1 MAFLTT
7 DDGVRLFYRLD
18 GAADGPVVMLSNSL
32 ATAHGMWDPQLPA
45 LQKRFRVLRYDQR
58 GHGQSSVPDKPFAIE
73 RLGRDVLALLDEV
86 KLPRVHFCGLSMGGF
101 TGMWLG
107 CNAPQRLDRLVLCN
121 TAPKVGPPDLWAKRV
136 ETARTQGMA
145 PLIPATMERWF
156 TPPFREREPA
166 AVERI
171 AAMARSTPPE
181 GYAKTCEAIIA
192 MDQRAQIAA
201 IRTKTLVIAG
211 ASDTATPTAE
221 GRYIAEHIPGARYVE
236 LPAAHISNVEAADQ
250 FTTALVD
257 FLTA

>member
-7 DDGVRLFYRLD
+7 DDGVRLFYRV
-18 GAADGPVVMLSNSL
+18 DGPANAPLVMLSNSL
-32 ATAHGMWDPQLPA
+32 ATNHGMWDPQMPA
-45 LQKRFRVLRYDQR
+45 LQKQFRVLRYDQR

-86 KLPRVHFCGLSMGGF
+86 KVDRVRFCGLSMGGF

-107 CNAPQRLDRLVLCN
+107 CNAAQRLDRLALCN
-121 TAPKVGPPDLWAKRV
+121 TATKVGPPDLWAKRID
-136 ETARTQGMA
+136 TARKEGMA

-156 TPPFREREPA
+156 TAPFREREPA

-181 GYAKTCEAIIA
+181 GYAKTCEAIVA
-192 MDQRAQIAA
+192 MDQHESIKA

-211 ASDTATPTAE
+211 AHDNATPTAE

-250 FTTALVD
+250 FTKALVD